1 MWRVLLETVL
11 ATGIFFGLYG
21 AADAVRFACI
31 RVVFSFVRS
40 FFSSRTQQKLCAFMF
55 GILLKH
61 FRRLDTLALSLFM
74 LTLSLSLSLNDAP
87 LNSS

>member
-61 FRRLDTLALSLFM
+61 FRRLDTHALSLFM

>member
-21 AADAVRFACI
+21 AADAVRFAFR

-40 FFSSRTQQKLCAFMF
+40 FFSSRTQQKLLRVYVWYSFETLSF
-55 GILLKH
+55 G
-61 FRRLDTLALSLFM
+61 RTCALSLYVN
-74 LTLSLSLSLNDAP
+74 SLSLSLVKP